1 MLQPSAYERRT
12 GMLITAVKPRLLSSG
27 PLLGQQLPRLEHQ
40 LPVRHRPALVPGEDG
55 LDGVAEQ
62 AVGHALCRGRVPRG
76 LVRLA
81 AADQDAVV
89 RQGHARRRAGVD
101 LPDAARLLSRG
112 QGGPAESFHPLPVV
126 VSLRQLAAL
135 PPELACRHGLHE
147 PLDLGARVVAEVAE
161 QRRPDR
167 AHADAVLPGALP
179 EHLDERRERQ
189 RPAFYFTLAGAV
201 MVT

>member
-40 LPVRHRPALVPGEDG
+40 LPVRHRPVLVPGEDG

-62 AVGHALCRGRVPRG
+62 AVGHALRRGRVPRC

-81 AADQDAVV
+81 AADQDAVAG
-89 RQGHARRRAGVD
+89 QGHARRRAGVD

-112 QGGPAESFHPLPVV
+112 QGGPAESFHLTPVA
-126 VSLRQLAAL
+126 SLRQLARDDGCHARWRKVPAL
-135 PPELACRHGLHE
+135 TADRL
-147 PLDLGARVVAEVAE
+147 
-161 QRRPDR
+161 QRC
-167 AHADAVLPGALP
+167 ADGG
-179 EHLDERRERQ
+179 RR
-189 RPAFYFTLAGAV
+189 
-201 MVT
+201 